1 MRLFGG
7 TIGASS
13 EAVDP
18 DEKRRQERVR
28 IAMQSLNEI
37 PRGRLEFGRH
47 MVVDTVTTEIYTVVR
62 GEVDAQCSP
71 ADAFYIDAE
80 THDPIFLERHAAPH
94 SRRARGAAGGTAGG
108 TGRAD
113 AAEGA
118 AMTHTALIAVAP
130 VTTLERINDASWK
143 GRAPDRTMYDS
154 GSLKFFPH
162 IARPFRSSS
171 ITKTAARSAA

>member
-62 GEVDAQCSP
+62 GEVDEKCSP
-71 ADAFYIDAE
+71 ADAFYLSETGDA
-80 THDPIFLERHAAPH
+80 IFLERHAARTLAVFEARQAAREQARAERMRP
-94 SRRARGAAGGTAGG
+94 RAR
-108 TGRAD
+108 R
-113 AAEGA
+113 
-118 AMTHTALIAVAP
+118 
-130 VTTLERINDASWK
+130 
-143 GRAPDRTMYDS
+143 
-154 GSLKFFPH
+154 
-162 IARPFRSSS
+162 
-171 ITKTAARSAA
+171 